1 MVNPLNE
8 RERIRHKFR
17 NHIQSL
23 VLIGGMGA
31 LLTACGWIIA
41 GEEGVA
47 WALFAGSIS
56 LLFAPRIS
64 PWLILRMYGGV
75 PLLPQEIP
83 ALFQLLAVISD
94 RAGLPRPPTLYYIP
108 SPIMTAFATG
118 TQGKAAI
125 AVTDGLLRR
134 LTLRELA
141 GVIAHEVSHIRNN
154 DLWIM
159 TLADVMNRVTAAM
172 SLAGVIVLLASLPVL
187 LVEGSIVL
195 WLLASLLVFAPTLA
209 SLLQLALSRTREYDA
224 DLDAAGLTGDP
235 HGLASALAK
244 LERYQGGLL
253 ETLFLPGRR
262 IPQPSLLRTHPDT
275 NKRIER
281 LLALEA
287 RPAEPRI
294 NLDPVALPF
303 HLEPPQRR
311 PHWRP
316 TGVWY

>member
-1 MVNPLNE
+1 MVSPLNE

-23 VLIGGMGA
+23 VLIAGMGA

-64 PWLILRMYGGV
+64 PWVTLRMYGGV
-75 PLLPQEIP
+75 PIVPQEVP
-83 ALFQLLAVISD
+83 ALFQLLGVISD

-118 TQGKAAI
+118 TQDKAAI

-141 GVIAHEVSHIRNN
+141 GVIAHEVSHIRND

-159 TLADVMNRVTAAM
+159 TLADVMNRVTVVM

-187 LVEGSIVL
+187 LLEGSI

-275 NKRIER
+275 SKRIER

-287 RPAEPRI
+287 RPTEAGI
-294 NLDPVALPF
+294 NPDRLALPYR
-303 HLEPPQRR
+303 LAPPQRR
-311 PHWRP
+311 PHWRS